1 MSELP
6 SYEMV
11 HKPYKHQLD
20 RFLSH
25 RDAEV
30 DALFWEQGL
39 GKTKGAIDK
48 AAWLRITQKIN
59 GLIVITTN
67 GVHFNWIKDELP
79 EHMPPSVSWV
89 GHGWSSQVASTK
101 KHNDAWRRVLEA
113 PRTLAV
119 LAIPYDA
126 VARTDRGKAAV
137 IEMLRRRKCMIVI
150 DESARIK
157 TPNAGRTKTILPLG
171 RKALYRMIM
180 TGTPVANSPFDIYSQ
195 FRFLDPDFWKNVL
208 GISTFT
214 EFKTLFGEFETQHLN
229 GGERTYEQF
238 VSYRNLNQ
246 LQEIIKSYSSRVTKD
261 VLDLPPK
268 VYQVRY
274 FEMVP
279 KQRKIYEQI
288 RDEALAMVYPD
299 DMAQADL
306 LNAAEYEAI
315 MESTSVDD
323 LEDMVKSVTAPLAI
337 VQLLRMQQVLC
348 GYVKTD
354 DGVIT
359 DICADDNPRMNVLFE
374 EIETALDAGEKII
387 IWSRFRRDIDKI
399 MLRLHN
405 RASAVRYDGSCNDE
419 EKEYARKAFQK
430 GDVQVFVANPSAAGE
445 GLTLTAATVVIYYT
459 NSFKLTERLQS
470 EDRAHR
476 IGQKKTVQYIDV
488 TCADTTDE
496 KVIRSLRK
504 KMDIAGLV
512 TGDRFKEWLI

>member
-1 MSELP
+1 MSASP

-11 HKPYKHQLD
+11 HKPYQHQAD
-20 RFLSH
+20 RFLAK
-25 RDAEV
+25 RDAEI

-39 GKTKGAIDK
+39 GKTKAAIDK

-59 GLIVITTN
+59 GLIVIATN
-67 GVHFNWIKDELP
+67 GVHFNWIKDEIP
-79 EHMPPSVSWV
+79 EHMPPSVAWI

-101 KHNDAWRRVLEA
+101 KHQDAWRRVLEA
-113 PRTLAV
+113 PRTLSV

-126 VARTDRGKAAV
+126 VARTDKGKAAV
-137 IEMLRRRKCMIVI
+137 VEMLRRRKCMIVL

-157 TPNAGRTKTILPLG
+157 TPKASRTRTILPLG

-195 FRFLDPDFWKNVL
+195 FKFLDNDFWKKVM

-214 EFKTLFGEFETQHLN
+214 EFKNYFGEFETQYLN
-229 GGERTYEQF
+229 GGAHEYEQL
-238 VSYRNLNQ
+238 VSYRNLDR
-246 LQEIIKSYSSRVTKD
+246 LQEIIKEHSSRVTKD

-268 VYQVRY
+268 VYQMRY
-274 FEMVP
+274 FEMLP
-279 KQRKIYEQI
+279 KQKRVYEEI
-288 RDEALAMVYPD
+288 RDDALAMIYPD
-299 DMAQADL
+299 GMAQSEL
-306 LNAAEYEAI
+306 VTAAEYEAI
-315 MESTSVDD
+315 MENASADD
-323 LEDMVKSVTAPLAI
+323 LENMVQSVTAPLAI

-359 DICADDNPRMNVLFE
+359 DICQDDNPRMNVLFE

-387 IWSRFRRDIDKI
+387 VWSRFRRDIDKI

-405 RASAVRYDGSCNDE
+405 RTTAVRYDGSCSDD
-419 EKEYARKAFQK
+419 EKEHARSSFQK
-430 GDVQVFVANPSAAGE
+430 GDAQVFVANPSAAGE

-476 IGQKKTVQYIDV
+476 IGQKKTVRYIDV

-496 KVIRSLRK
+496 KVIRALRK
-504 KMDIAGLV
+504 KMDIAALV
-512 TGDRFKEWLI
+512 TGDKFKEWLL